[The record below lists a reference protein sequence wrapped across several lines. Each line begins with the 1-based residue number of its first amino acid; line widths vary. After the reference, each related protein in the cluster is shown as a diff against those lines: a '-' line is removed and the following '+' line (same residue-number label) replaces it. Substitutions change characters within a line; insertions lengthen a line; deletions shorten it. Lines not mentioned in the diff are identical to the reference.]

1 MAKTLFILNEQ
12 PYGGE
17 RSYNALRLAIS
28 LLKAEAGEVRIFLIG
43 DAELVEGTQRS
54 TMAELAEWHL
64 WEDKALAF

>member
-28 LLKAEAGEVRIFLIG
+28 LLKAEAAEVRIFLIG

-64 WEDKALAF
+64 WADKALAF